1 MDSWL
6 YRFFP
11 FLDWLK
17 GYDVS
22 TLRSDTLAGLSVAV
36 FAIPQAMAYAMLAGM
51 PPIYGLYAA
60 AVTTFIAALWG
71 SLRQLS
77 TGPKAI
83 TSLLVLT
90 TLTPYAKPGSLEFIQ
105 LALLL
110 AFMVG
115 VIYLA
120 IGIFRMGLIMSF
132 VSHSAVTGF
141 TSAAALII
149 IAAQLPNLMGVTIPR
164 YEFVFPKFVE
174 ILIRV
179 PKIHIPTLILGLLT
193 FVLIY
198 GLKRYR
204 RHLPAGLIAIVLA
217 TIAVVVLKLHENG
230 IAIVGE
236 SPSGLPSFGVP
247 PFGAEA
253 FTALLGPAFVIAL
266 VNFAE
271 TYSVSKAI
279 SAQTKQKIDVNQE
292 FIGQGVAN
300 FIGSFFQC
308 YPAGGSF
315 SRTAVNYAS
324 GAKTGVS
331 SVIASMVVVL
341 TLLFLTPLFTYIP
354 RAALAALVI
363 SAVLLLFHP
372 GQVFALWKVTRS
384 DGIVA
389 TMVFVLALLTKP
401 DFALLIG
408 VLAALMFFLWKTMH
422 PRIVRV
428 ARDPELSV
436 FRNADRYEMPG
447 CPQLLQLRFEG
458 AIYFANA
465 EYTTNLILE
474 RLDEQTTPIKYVL
487 IDFQGMGFID
497 VTGVDEL
504 KVLLEELKER
514 GVQLVLAGVHA
525 PVMKVLEKSGFM
537 KELGSSN
544 LFFSKGIAFGH
555 IIERLDHE
563 YCKGVC
569 PYSLFKECAEV
580 KELIRSD

>member
-1 MDSWL
+1 MDRWL
-6 YRFFP
+6 YPLLP
-11 FLDWLK
+11 FLEWIK
-17 GYDVS
+17 GYDLS
-22 TLRSDTLAGLSVAV
+22 ILRADTLAGLSVAV
-36 FAIPQAMAYAMLAGM
+36 FAIPTAMAYAMLAGM

-90 TLTPYAKPGSLEFIQ
+90 TLTPYAKPGSPEFIQ
-105 LALLL
+105 LAFLL

-179 PKIHIPTLILGLLT
+179 PSLHLPTLILGILT
-193 FVLIY
+193 FILIY

-204 RHLPAGLIAIVLA
+204 QYLPAGLIAIILA
-217 TIAVVVLKLHENG
+217 TVAVVVLRLHNNG
-230 IAIVGE
+230 IAIIGE
-236 SPSGLPSFGVP
+236 SPSGLPSFSLP
-247 PFGAEA
+247 PFGSEA
-253 FTALLGPAFVIAL
+253 FTALLGSAFVIAL

-271 TYSVSKAI
+271 TYSVGKAI
-279 SAQTKQKIDVNQE
+279 SAKTKQKLDVNQE

-300 FIGSFFQC
+300 FVGSFFQC

-315 SRTAVNYAS
+315 SRTAVNFAS

-331 SVIASMVVVL
+331 SIIASIVVVL
-341 TLLFLTPLFTYIP
+341 TLLFLTPLFTNIP

-372 GQVFALWKVTRS
+372 GQVFALWKVNRS

-428 ARDPELSV
+428 ARDPELNV
-436 FRNADRYEMPG
+436 FRNADRHGMPN
-447 CPQLLQLRFEG
+447 CPQMLQLRFEG
-458 AIYFANA
+458 PIYFANA

-474 RLDEQTTPIKYVL
+474 RLGEQTTPIKYLL

-504 KVLLEELKER
+504 KVLHEELKER
-514 GVQLVLAGVHA
+514 RVQLVLSGVRV
-525 PVMKVLEKSGFM
+525 PVREVLEKSGFL
-537 KELGSSN
+537 KEVGSSH
-544 LFFSKGIAFGH
+544 LFYSKGIAFSY

-580 KELIRSD
+580 KELLRSD